1 MIASQI
7 SFFQNS
13 YSYLQIEK
21 KKWINKHLFSSIKSK
36 EKKLGNFGNSF
47 PRFIN
52 FVSRNYFRGRK
63 MKITSGNRCHG
74 MFYLAGMQ
82 VQLSHN
88 CFNRLPSS
96 THDRSNGESTMSRD
110 AIQRKSPSEIV
121 ARSSGGGT
129 RVAPREKGTR
139 RLQNILE
146 IRDDWLLIQ

>member
-52 FVSRNYFRGRK
+52 FVSGIIFAGEKWKLRAEIGVTECFIWQECKCSCRITVSTGFRVVRMIDRMANQRCLTMRSNENHPAKSSLDLPAEEHVLPLAKRGRDVY
-63 MKITSGNRCHG
+63 KI
-74 MFYLAGMQ
+74 
-82 VQLSHN
+82 
-88 CFNRLPSS
+88 SS
-96 THDRSNGESTMSRD
+96 KYVTIGD
-110 AIQRKSPSEIV
+110 
-121 ARSSGGGT
+121 
-129 RVAPREKGTR
+129 
-139 RLQNILE
+139 
-146 IRDDWLLIQ
+146 